1 MGEYI
6 SRSYVKNRWV
16 VNFADASAQLSYA
29 PSVIYNYGKAT
40 GSEEMMDF
48 AVYNLGNTDKKVFNA
63 PRPVLSNDAFRSL
76 ESLSTISELDAR
88 VAELNARIESGESF
102 DDLMESLREK
112 VPYHVW
118 YPETEFCYMRNDSGW
133 FLAMKGGHNNESHN
147 HNDIGTFTLYADG
160 VPMFVDAGV
169 GTYTKLTFSK
179 DRYTIWSMRSEW
191 HNLPVIN
198 GIYQHDGAGFRSSD
212 VDVSFKKNAMRFSLD
227 ISGAYDEEAD
237 CNSWKRDYL
246 LSGNVL
252 TITDTF
258 SLKAR
263 EASDVENFLVQ
274 GSVYLPGDST
284 PEGYLVKKGET
295 VVVNS
300 GKQMRLTYPSDLVP
314 SVTVKELTDPRLT
327 NVWGDSLRRISYT
340 SSENAPLKGKYVF
353 KVTEL

>member
-1 MGEYI
+1 
-6 SRSYVKNRWV
+6 
-16 VNFADASAQLSYA
+16 
-29 PSVIYNYGKAT
+29 
-40 GSEEMMDF
+40 
-48 AVYNLGNTDKKVFNA
+48 
-63 PRPVLSNDAFRSL
+63 
-76 ESLSTISELDAR
+76 
-88 VAELNARIESGESF
+88 
-102 DDLMESLREK
+102 
-112 VPYHVW
+112 
-118 YPETEFCYMRNDSGW
+118 MRNDSGW

-246 LSGNVL
+246 LAGNVL

-263 EASDVENFLVQ
+263 DASDVENFLVQ

-300 GKQMRLTYPSDLVP
+300 GKQMLLTYPSCLEP